1 MQKWFDW
8 LNQMKK
14 EDEVEKMEEEHQ
26 KKVSNMIKKCRW
38 KCRAFAQDHQL
49 LAWRGGMLKKEEE
62 DGKP

>member
-8 LNQMKK
+8 LNQMKE

-38 KCRAFAQDHQL
+38 KCRAFAQDHHNDCSVRTL
-49 LAWRGGMLKKEEE
+49 
-62 DGKP
+62 